1 MLLFFFLYL
10 VFMYQYGRLIFC
22 QVISYLRNNF
32 IFLFFISSLRNLV
45 IFSVI
50 CENLQNNF
58 GPKKNRSQCGILPI
72 PKKNRSQWGIYIS
85 TTTSF
90 TLPSSTNKIA
100 LFNTSSPFTKTLLT
114 PKHLPLGFFT
124 LIL

>member
-10 VFMYQYGRLIFC
+10 AFMCQYGRLNFC
-22 QVISYLRNNF
+22 KVISHLRNNF
-32 IFLFFISSLRNLV
+32 IFLFFISFLRNLV
-45 IFSVI
+45 VFSVI
-50 CENLQNNF
+50 CEYYLSKKLFTKEPVQNEHC
-58 GPKKNRSQCGILPI
+58 PQKNRSQ
-72 PKKNRSQWGIYIS
+72 KNNFAYIS

-114 PKHLPLGFFT
+114 PKHLPHKFFT